1 MVFRKLIVTGAGL
14 LLVGGI
20 VMGTEAYS
28 YLSTGWGRASSA
40 VKNQVPV
47 SFELDR
53 ARNMLPGL
61 DKEIERCMHTVAK
74 EEAAIEQLDKDIG
87 GRQAALSRAEQSM
100 VKLRGDLASGKNE
113 FEYAGRK
120 YSVVQVKSDL
130 TSRLAACKTR
140 KSTIDNMQQILNAR
154 RSGLDAA
161 RQKLAEMQ
169 SARTQMVVD
178 IENLEARLKMVEVA
192 QTAAGLKFDDSNL
205 SRTRE
210 LVADVSARLD
220 VMSKLA
226 QLETTGGEIPVD
238 APTAADITDQVA
250 DYFGEASHDSAEV
263 AAVAHEEKK

>member
-1 MVFRKLIVTGAGL
+1 MLCKKFIVTAAGL

-28 YLSTGWGRASSA
+28 YLTTGWNRASRA
-40 VKNQVPV
+40 VKDQVPV

-61 DKEIERCMHTVAK
+61 DREIERCMHTVAK
-74 EEAAIEQLDKDIG
+74 EEAAIEQLERDVDK
-87 GRQAALSRAEQSM
+87 RQAALSKAEQSM
-100 VKLRGDLASGKNE
+100 LKLRGDLASGKNE
-113 FEYAGRK
+113 FEYGGRK
-120 YSVVQVKSDL
+120 FSVVQVKTDL
-130 TSRLAACKTR
+130 ASRLSACKTR
-140 KSTIDNMQQILNAR
+140 KGTIDNMQQILNAR

-169 SARTQMVVD
+169 SARTQLVVD

-192 QTAAGLKFDDSNL
+192 QTAAGFKFDDSNL

-220 VMSKLA
+220 VMSKLS

-238 APTAADITDQVA
+238 APTAVDVTDQVA
-250 DYFGEASHDSAEV
+250 EYFGETTGDAAKV
-263 AAVAHEEKK
+263 ANVATSEAK

>member
-1 MVFRKLIVTGAGL
+1 MLCKKFIVTTAGV
-14 LLVGGI
+14 LLVGGLA
-20 VMGTEAYS
+20 MGTEAWS
-28 YLSTGWGRASSA
+28 YLTTGWNRASQA
-40 VKNQVPV
+40 VKEQVPV

-61 DKEIERCMHTVAK
+61 DREIERCMHTVAK
-74 EEAAIEQLDKDIG
+74 EEAAIEQLNKDVDN
-87 GRQAALSRAEQSM
+87 REKALARCEQQM
-100 VKLRGDLASGKNE
+100 IKLRTDLASGKSE
-113 FEYAGRK
+113 YEYAGRK
-120 YSVVQVKSDL
+120 YSVVQVKTDL
-130 TSRLAACKTR
+130 ASRLSACKTR
-140 KSTIDNMQQILNAR
+140 RSTIDNMQQILGAR

-169 SARTQMVVD
+169 AARTQLVVD

-192 QTAAGLKFDDSNL
+192 QTAAGFKFDDSNL

-238 APTAADITDQVA
+238 GPMAVDVVDQVA
-250 DYFGEASHDSAEV
+250 EYFGETNGEAAKVANVSANE
-263 AAVAHEEKK
+263 